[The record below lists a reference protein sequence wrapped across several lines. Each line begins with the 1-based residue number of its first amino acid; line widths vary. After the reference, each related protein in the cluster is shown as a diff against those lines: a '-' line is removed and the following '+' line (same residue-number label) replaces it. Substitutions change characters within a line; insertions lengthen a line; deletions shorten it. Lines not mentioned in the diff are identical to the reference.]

1 MSSTDCIEQRGIIEE
16 IENGTAMVKITS
28 FSACASCSSKDACLT
43 SESANKTISVY
54 VGEEQFNRGE
64 LVTISMKKT
73 LGLKATLLAYILPFI
88 VLLITLLTLIEF
100 GVNEAISGIIS
111 LAVLIPYFLV
121 LYFFKHKLQKIFQFK
136 LNKVI

>member
-16 IENGTAMVKITS
+16 IENGTAKVKITS
-28 FSACASCSSKDACLT
+28 FSACASCTSKDGCMT
-43 SESANKTISVY
+43 SESVDKTISVFI
-54 VGEEQFNRGE
+54 GDKQFNRGE
-64 LVTISMKKT
+64 LVKISMKKT
-73 LGLKATLLAYILPFI
+73 LGLKATLLAYLLPFV
-88 VLLITLLTLIEF
+88 VLLITLIILTEI
-100 GVNEAISGIIS
+100 GISEAISGLVS